1 MPLVDA
7 TVVPKQ
13 PWGQDGEADVWIRGN
28 ENILKVLR
36 VEHRPTSHDQ
46 NVIQRGAYAPGL
58 IRINTDDLPTDPIL
72 ELQVEVTTQN
82 EIRHQDWP
90 QGGVYFK

>member
-1 MPLVDA
+1 MPLVEA

-13 PWGQDGEADVWIRGN
+13 PWGQDGEADVWIRGD
-28 ENILKVLR
+28 ENVLMVLR
-36 VEHRPTSHDQ
+36 VEHRPTSTDQ
-46 NVIQRGAYAPGL
+46 NIIQKSVYAPGL
-58 IRINTDDLPTDPIL
+58 IRINTDTLPTKPTL
-72 ELQVEVTTQN
+72 EIEVEVTTEN